1 MIENKRPVNN
11 IFCLQAALWWDVFH
25 LKATSLVWPH
35 ARLWLWCAL
44 FHCLQWFEVW
54 WMCRLMHR
62 FWTAQEFAFFQLEGL
77 FKSPVEISSKSM
89 LGFSTSHHTSNHR
102 FARMSVL
109 HVPSSAFIA
118 FLLYINHFAVVALP
132 VLILKTKFSAMKQG
146 PSLRFVNH

>member
-1 MIENKRPVNN
+1 
-11 IFCLQAALWWDVFH
+11 
-25 LKATSLVWPH
+25 
-35 ARLWLWCAL
+35 
-44 FHCLQWFEVW
+44 
-54 WMCRLMHR
+54 MCRLMHR

-89 LGFSTSHHTSNHR
+89 LGFSTSHYTSNHR

-109 HVPSSAFIA
+109 HVSSSAFIA

-132 VLILKTKFSAMKQG
+132 VLILKPKFSAMKQG

>member
-1 MIENKRPVNN
+1 
-11 IFCLQAALWWDVFH
+11 
-25 LKATSLVWPH
+25 
-35 ARLWLWCAL
+35 
-44 FHCLQWFEVW
+44 
-54 WMCRLMHR
+54 MCRLMHR

-89 LGFSTSHHTSNHR
+89 LGFSTSHHTSNHW

-132 VLILKTKFSAMKQG
+132 VLILKPKFSAMKHG